1 MYFQLFYLA
10 FYSTVLT
17 HSRKDQIMKM
27 NKKVLAIGT
36 TLVIL
41 CSSLPNN
48 IYANSEVPVNEKTSG
63 FAEIFLQNE
72 NLTEDQIKVLND
84 MPALEDKYLEKG
96 LNLPVDPY
104 FKRETY
110 SPIGGWDWRDGL
122 ICVTDHGKG
131 NQLINTWHCGIVA
144 PQAVEVVAEAANPEI
159 GCHLRSGVWVEPNH
173 TVWQVGVNSTSVEQD
188 WKAGEWGGEQC
199 RVRKPYNT
207 NFWNARQTDSFYC
220 SQLVWAS
227 YYYVNGV
234 DLNKPDNDLGSNI
247 AIHPGEFVENPNTT
261 IVYRNR

>member
-1 MYFQLFYLA
+1 MLA
-10 FYSTVLT
+10 
-17 HSRKDQIMKM
+17 
-27 NKKVLAIGT
+27 
-36 TLVIL
+36 IL

-48 IYANSEVPVNEKTSG
+48 IYANSEVPANEKASG

-72 NLTEDQIKVLND
+72 NLTEDQLEILNN
-84 MPALEDKYLEKG
+84 MPALEAEYLEKG
-96 LNLPVDPY
+96 LSRPVDPN
-104 FKRETY
+104 FKRPANSMT
-110 SPIGGWDWRDGL
+110 SGWDWRDGL

-131 NQLINTWHCGIVA
+131 TQLINTWHCGIVA
-144 PQAVEVVAEAANPEI
+144 PQAPGVVGEAANPEI
-159 GCHLRSGVWVEPNH
+159 GCRLRSGEWSEPAGY
-173 TVWQVGVNSTSVEQD
+173 TVWQVGVNSTTVEQD

-199 RVRKPYNT
+199 RVNKPYNS

-247 AIHPGEFVENPNTT
+247 AIHPGEFVNNSNTT
-261 IVYRNR
+261 IVYQRKF